1 MESLE
6 LAKNTVVGILKA
18 GSKVEEHIGEVLK
31 SFDISLQ
38 QFNVLRI
45 LRGRKGIPANLQTVQ
60 KRMIHKMSNTTRLVD
75 KLILKKLVVRKTC
88 KENRRKIE
96 ITITD
101 KGLDVLSNLD
111 TKIQKTEATILKP
124 LNLEEQK
131 TLRNL
136 QLSITFRS
144 YRGRRFIYREHKIFN
159 WHWSVINGRYWRYN

>member
-6 LAKNTVVGILKA
+6 LAKNTVVGLLKA
-18 GSKVEEHIGEVLK
+18 GCKVEECIGNTLK
-31 SFDISLQ
+31 SSDISLQ

-75 KLILKKLVVRKTC
+75 KLIVKELVVRKTC

-101 KGLDVLSNLD
+101 KGLEVLSQLD
-111 TKIQKTEATILKP
+111 TKIQETEAIILQP

-131 TLRNL
+131 TLRSLINK
-136 QLSITFRS
+136 ITLN
-144 YRGRRFIYREHKIFN
+144 H
-159 WHWSVINGRYWRYN
+159 

>member
-31 SFDISLQ
+31 TFDISLQ

-45 LRGRKGIPANLQTVQ
+45 LRGRKGKPANLQTVQ

-75 KLILKKLVVRKTC
+75 KLIIKKLVVRKTC

-101 KGLDVLSNLD
+101 QGLDVLSNLD
-111 TKIQKTEATILKP
+111 TKIQNTEATILKQ
-124 LNLEEQK
+124 LSLEEQK

-136 QLSITFRS
+136 INKITL
-144 YRGRRFIYREHKIFN
+144 N
-159 WHWSVINGRYWRYN
+159 Q

>member
-18 GSKVEEHIGEVLK
+18 GSKAEEYREVLK
-31 SFDISLQ
+31 TFDISLQ

-45 LRGRKGIPANLQTVQ
+45 LRGRKGKPANLQTVQ

-75 KLILKKLVVRKTC
+75 KLIIKKLVVRKTC

-96 ITITD
+96 ITISTD
-101 KGLDVLSNLD
+101 QGQIAEHRYENPENGGYYIETAK
-111 TKIQKTEATILKP
+111 
-124 LNLEEQK
+124 LEEQK

-136 QLSITFRS
+136 INKITL
-144 YRGRRFIYREHKIFN
+144 N
-159 WHWSVINGRYWRYN
+159 Q

>member
-31 SFDISLQ
+31 TFDISLQ

-45 LRGRKGIPANLQTVQ
+45 LRGRKGKPANLQTVQ

-75 KLILKKLVVRKTC
+75 KLIIKKLVVRKTC

-101 KGLDVLSNLD
+101 QGLDVLSNLD
-111 TKIQKTEATILKP
+111 TKIQKTEATILKQAK
-124 LNLEEQK
+124 LEEQK

-136 QLSITFRS
+136 INKITL
-144 YRGRRFIYREHKIFN
+144 N
-159 WHWSVINGRYWRYN
+159 Q

>member
-1 MESLE
+1 MESIE

-31 SFDISLQ
+31 TFDISLQ

-75 KLILKKLVVRKTC
+75 KLIIKKLVVRKTC
-88 KENRRKIE
+88 KLNRRKIE

-136 QLSITFRS
+136 INKITL
-144 YRGRRFIYREHKIFN
+144 N
-159 WHWSVINGRYWRYN
+159 Q

>member
-1 MESLE
+1 MKSLE

-18 GSKVEEHIGEVLK
+18 GCKVEECIGNTLK
-31 SFDISLQ
+31 SSDISLQ

-75 KLILKKLVVRKTC
+75 KLIVKELVVRKTC

-101 KGLDVLSNLD
+101 KGLEVLSQLD
-111 TKIQKTEATILKP
+111 TKIQETEAIILQP

-131 TLRNL
+131 TLRGL
-136 QLSITFRS
+136 ISKITLNS
-144 YRGRRFIYREHKIFN
+144 
-159 WHWSVINGRYWRYN
+159 

>member
-1 MESLE
+1 LYLQTWNFFFLD

-18 GSKVEEHIGEVLK
+18 GCKAEEFVGITLK
-31 SFDISLQ
+31 TSGISLQ

-45 LRGRKGIPANLQTVQ
+45 LRGRKGVPANLQTVQ

-75 KLILKKLVVRKTC
+75 KLMEKKLVTRKTC

-96 ITITD
+96 IFITD
-101 KGLDVLSNLD
+101 KGLEVLSQLD
-111 TKIQKTEATILKP
+111 SKIQETEATILHP

-136 QLSITFRS
+136 INKITLNR
-144 YRGRRFIYREHKIFN
+144 
-159 WHWSVINGRYWRYN
+159 

>member
-1 MESLE
+1 MKSLD

-18 GSKVEEHIGEVLK
+18 GCKVEECIGNTLK
-31 SFDISLQ
+31 SADISLQ

-75 KLILKKLVVRKTC
+75 KLIVKELVVRKTC

-101 KGLDVLSNLD
+101 KGLEILSQLD
-111 TKIQKTEATILKP
+111 TKIQETEAAILQP
-124 LNLEEQK
+124 LNYEEQR
-131 TLRNL
+131 TLRSLINK
-136 QLSITFRS
+136 ITLN
-144 YRGRRFIYREHKIFN
+144 H
-159 WHWSVINGRYWRYN
+159 

>member
-18 GSKVEEHIGEVLK
+18 GCKVEECIGNTLK
-31 SFDISLQ
+31 SSDISLQ

-75 KLILKKLVVRKTC
+75 KLIVKELVVRKTC

-101 KGLDVLSNLD
+101 KGLEVLSQLD
-111 TKIQKTEATILKP
+111 IKIQETEAIILQP

-131 TLRNL
+131 TLRSLINK
-136 QLSITFRS
+136 ITLN
-144 YRGRRFIYREHKIFN
+144 H
-159 WHWSVINGRYWRYN
+159 

>member
-1 MESLE
+1 MVALELIFPDAVTFVLTNIVVTNMESLE

-45 LRGRKGIPANLQTVQ
+45 LRGRKGKPANLQTVQ

-75 KLILKKLVVRKTC
+75 KLIIKKLVVRKTC

-101 KGLDVLSNLD
+101 QGLDVLSNLD
-111 TKIQKTEATILKP
+111 TKIQKTEATILKQ
-124 LNLEEQK
+124 LSLEEQK

-136 QLSITFRS
+136 INKITL
-144 YRGRRFIYREHKIFN
+144 N
-159 WHWSVINGRYWRYN
+159 Q

>member
-1 MESLE
+1 MEFLD

-18 GSKVEEHIGEVLK
+18 GCKAEEFVGITLK
-31 SFDISLQ
+31 TSGISLQ

-45 LRGRKGIPANLQTVQ
+45 LRGRKGVPANLQTVQ

-75 KLILKKLVVRKTC
+75 KLMEKKLVTRKTC

-96 ITITD
+96 IFITD
-101 KGLDVLSNLD
+101 KGLEVLSQLD
-111 TKIQKTEATILKP
+111 SKIQETEATILHP

-136 QLSITFRS
+136 INKITLNR
-144 YRGRRFIYREHKIFN
+144 
-159 WHWSVINGRYWRYN
+159 

>member
-1 MESLE
+1 MKSLD

-18 GSKVEEHIGEVLK
+18 GQKVEEYIGNTLK
-31 SFDISLQ
+31 SADISLQ

-75 KLILKKLVVRKTC
+75 KLIVKELVVRKTC

-96 ITITD
+96 ITITN
-101 KGLDVLSNLD
+101 KGLEVLSRLD
-111 TKIQKTEATILKP
+111 TKIQETEAAILQP
-124 LNLEEQK
+124 LNYEEQR

-136 QLSITFRS
+136 INKITLN
-144 YRGRRFIYREHKIFN
+144 H
-159 WHWSVINGRYWRYN
+159 

>member
-31 SFDISLQ
+31 TFDISLQ

-45 LRGRKGIPANLQTVQ
+45 LRGRKGKPANLQTVQ

-75 KLILKKLVVRKTC
+75 KLIIKKLVVRKTC

-101 KGLDVLSNLD
+101 LGLDVLSNLD
-111 TKIQKTEATILKP
+111 TKIQKTEAIILKQ
-124 LNLEEQK
+124 LSLEEQK
-131 TLRNL
+131 N
-136 QLSITFRS
+136 S
-144 YRGRRFIYREHKIFN
+144 
-159 WHWSVINGRYWRYN
+159 

>member
-31 SFDISLQ
+31 TFDISLQ

-45 LRGRKGIPANLQTVQ
+45 LRGRKGKPANLQTVQ

-75 KLILKKLVVRKTC
+75 KLIIKKLVVRKTC

-101 KGLDVLSNLD
+101 LGLDVLSNLD
-111 TKIQKTEATILKP
+111 TKIQKTEAIILKQ
-124 LNLEEQK
+124 LSLEEQK

-136 QLSITFRS
+136 INKITL
-144 YRGRRFIYREHKIFN
+144 N
-159 WHWSVINGRYWRYN
+159 Q

>member
-1 MESLE
+1 MKSLD

-18 GSKVEEHIGEVLK
+18 GCKVEECIGNTLK
-31 SFDISLQ
+31 SADISLQ

-75 KLILKKLVVRKTC
+75 KLIVKELVVRKTC

-101 KGLDVLSNLD
+101 KGLEILSQLD
-111 TKIQKTEATILKP
+111 TKIQETEAAILQP

-131 TLRNL
+131 TLRGLINK
-136 QLSITFRS
+136 ITLN
-144 YRGRRFIYREHKIFN
+144 H
-159 WHWSVINGRYWRYN
+159 

>member
-1 MESLE
+1 MRPLD

-18 GSKVEEHIGEVLK
+18 GCKVEECIGNTLK
-31 SFDISLQ
+31 SADISLQ

-75 KLILKKLVVRKTC
+75 KLIVKELVVRKTC

-101 KGLDVLSNLD
+101 KGLEVLSQLD
-111 TKIQKTEATILKP
+111 TKIQETEAAILQP
-124 LNLEEQK
+124 LNLEEQR
-131 TLRNL
+131 TLRGLINK
-136 QLSITFRS
+136 ITLN
-144 YRGRRFIYREHKIFN
+144 H
-159 WHWSVINGRYWRYN
+159 